1 MVSHPRYAIY
11 YAPPHAGSLDRFGSR
26 LLGYDAFG
34 GGDLPFPDEAIGIA
48 PDWSELTRDPRA
60 YGFHATLKAPFALA
74 AERTEHD
81 LQAAVTAFAKTPRA
95 IPDIRPVVD
104 AISGFIAIVPAVA
117 CGALDI
123 LAQDCVTGFDAFR
136 APLTAH
142 DRARRRPDTLTARQ
156 VEQLDRW
163 GYPYV
168 FEDFR
173 FHMTLT
179 GRLPAERQQPILS
192 MLRLR
197 FATLALATLA
207 IDGIALFRQ
216 DDAGSRFR
224 VIGRELLTPV

>member
-11 YAPPHAGSLDRFGSR
+11 YAPRHESALDRFGAA

-34 GGDLPFPDEAIGIA
+34 GEDLPFPDEAIGIA
-48 PDWSELTRDPRA
+48 PDWGELTRDPRA

-74 AERTEHD
+74 ADKTEHD
-81 LQAAVTAFAKTPRA
+81 LQAAVTAFAKTPRTV
-95 IPDIRPVVD
+95 PEIRPTVS
-104 AISGFIAIVPAVA
+104 AIGGFIAIAPAVA
-117 CGALDI
+117 CGALDS
-123 LAQDCVTGFDAFR
+123 LARDCVVGFDAFR

-142 DRARRRPDTLTARQ
+142 DRARRRPETLTARQ

-168 FEDFR
+168 FEDFQ

-179 GRLPAERQQPILS
+179 GRLPAERQPPILT
-192 MLRLR
+192 MLRQR
-197 FATLALATLA
+197 FAALELVTLA

-224 VIGRELLTPV
+224 VIGQELLTPM